1 MFSNTDTLAAVTYEH
16 GASNII
22 GLIDLLNDVG
32 AELLNRERADVANE
46 LTDDGI
52 TEPVIVEVED
62 ILHDLTN

>member
-1 MFSNTDTLAAVTYEH
+1 MLSNTDTLATTCYEY

-22 GLIDLLNDVG
+22 GLIDLLNDIG

-46 LTDDGI
+46 LTNDGI
-52 TEPVIVEVED
+52 TEPVVIEVED